1 MNTEKPLFTV
11 ITVVYNCADSIEQT
25 IRSVLSQT
33 CSSMEYIIVDGG
45 STDGT
50 LEIIDRYKD
59 SVSKFV
65 SKPDRGIYDAMNRGI
80 AMAEGLW
87 INFMNS
93 GDTFTDPSVLTQV
106 KEFIEAG
113 DYDIIYGDI
122 YELFPDGTQHRKEAE
137 HRPASKHRMFFCHQA
152 SFVKTEILREI
163 GFDIRYRMSADLKFF
178 KQCYNKKYRFGHMPI
193 QVAIFDKK
201 GISSRKRDLGL
212 MENIRVVNEL
222 DRSWART
229 KSLIRL
235 WFTITYIRKIRRHTR
250 RDASY

>member
-1 MNTEKPLFTV
+1 
-11 ITVVYNCADSIEQT
+11 
-25 IRSVLSQT
+25 
-33 CSSMEYIIVDGG
+33 
-45 STDGT
+45 
-50 LEIIDRYKD
+50 
-59 SVSKFV
+59 
-65 SKPDRGIYDAMNRGI
+65 
-80 AMAEGLW
+80 
-87 INFMNS
+87 
-93 GDTFTDPSVLTQV
+93 
-106 KEFIEAG
+106 
-113 DYDIIYGDI
+113 
-122 YELFPDGTQHRKEAE
+122 
-137 HRPASKHRMFFCHQA
+137 MFFCHQA